1 CALPISPGLILPAFA
16 IGPSNSTAVETQTH
30 ERDRPATGVPASP
43 PALTGWQPSTPL
55 VFFHPMYSIVCA
67 EGTEVCVSYDNHGH
81 PRQRRKSPGKAA
93 GELHLP
99 YLFST
104 DHKTIGL
111 QYLWLALLSVFVGMA
126 MSLVMRIHLAWP
138 EMHIPFLSALGSSPE
153 RYATLPVLHGSLMV
167 FLVLTAAPQLGFGN
181 YFLPLQIGA
190 REMAF

>member
-1 CALPISPGLILPAFA
+1 LSSSHTSSTSTLHSIFFLMLPRPPR
-16 IGPSNSTAVETQTH
+16 STLFPYTTLFRSTH

-99 YLFST
+99 
-104 DHKTIGL
+104 
-111 QYLWLALLSVFVGMA
+111 
-126 MSLVMRIHLAWP
+126 
-138 EMHIPFLSALGSSPE
+138 
-153 RYATLPVLHGSLMV
+153 
-167 FLVLTAAPQLGFGN
+167 
-181 YFLPLQIGA
+181 LPL
-190 REMAF
+190 